1 MWKKL
6 FILLAVLLFPLQS
19 YASEFPA
26 KEIYMKRSHS
36 VVVIKASRNSGGGM
50 IGSGSIITDGGLV
63 ITNAHAV
70 IDKEEN
76 RPYQKI
82 AVFMKPSKVF
92 ATKDDLDKYYE
103 AEVVSFDTPLDLA
116 VLKLKGFDQKTDI
129 IEFAD
134 PTDIGI
140 GEEVIAIGHPE
151 QGGFWTLTYGRI
163 SAEHKDYQGV
173 SGKDMYQTDTSVN
186 RGNSGGPLLD
196 RRGYMV
202 AVNSNI
208 ARLSKDGLAITG
220 INYSIKSSVVIKWL
234 NDNGYK
240 VAYGQRP
247 LEETKGVTTGVADAK
262 PQDVKAES
270 KEAFE
275 KPTLEI
281 QQVLVKNEP
290 KTAEKR
296 FETLQKPYNWDDF
309 LKAAEKDL
317 EEMMGEMRGKINNR

>member
-1 MWKKL
+1 MLKKY

-19 YASEFPA
+19 YASDFPA
-26 KEIYMKRSHS
+26 KEVYIKSS
-36 VVVIKASRNSGGGM
+36 QAVVVIKASRNNGGGM
-50 IGSGSIITDGGLV
+50 ISSGAIISGDGLV
-63 ITNAHAV
+63 ITNAHSV

-76 RPYQKI
+76 SPYQKI
-82 AVFMKPSKVF
+82 VVFIKPSKVF
-92 ATKDDLDKYYE
+92 AAKDDLDKYYE
-103 AEVVSFDTPLDLA
+103 AEVLSFDTPLDLA
-116 VLKLKGFDQKTDI
+116 VLKLKGFDQKAGI
-129 IEFAD
+129 LEFAD
-134 PTDIGI
+134 PKDIGI

-163 SAEHKDYQGV
+163 SAEHRDYKGV

-196 RRGYMV
+196 RRGYIV

-220 INYSIKSSVVIKWL
+220 INYSIKSSVVLKWL

-247 LEETKGVTTGVADAK
+247 LEDTRVAKTGVTDAK
-262 PQDVKAES
+262 PQDVKPEG
-270 KEAFE
+270 KEALD
-275 KPTLEI
+275 KPVPETKP
-281 QQVLVKNEP
+281 VSARNEQ
-290 KTAEKR
+290 KLIEKR
-296 FETLQKPYNWDDF
+296 FETPRKPYDWDGF

-317 EEMMGEMRGKINNR
+317 EDMMGEMRGKTRR

>member
-1 MWKKL
+1 MRHL
-6 FILLAVLLFPLQS
+6 VLLLLLSLPALS
-19 YASEFPA
+19 YAADFPA
-26 KEIYMKRSHS
+26 KEVYIKSS
-36 VVVIKASRNSGGGM
+36 PLVVVVKASREGGSGM
-50 IGSGSIITDGGLV
+50 ISSGSIISRDGLV

-82 AVFMKPSKVF
+82 VAFIKPPKVF

-103 AEVVSFDTPLDLA
+103 AEVLHFDSPLDLA
-116 VLKLKGFDQKTDI
+116 VLKLKGFERKTDI
-129 IEFAD
+129 VEFAD
-134 PTDIGI
+134 PQDIGI

-163 SAEHKDYQGV
+163 SAEHRDYKGV
-173 SGKDMYQTDTSVN
+173 PGKDMYQTDTSVN

-202 AVNSNI
+202 AINSNI

-220 INYSIKSSVVIKWL
+220 INYSIKSSVVMKWL

-240 VAYGQRP
+240 VAYGTKSAIE
-247 LEETKGVTTGVADAK
+247 LSTAKTDTVVEEPK
-262 PQDVKAES
+262 
-270 KEAFE
+270 E
-275 KPTLEI
+275 KPETRPA
-281 QQVLVKNEP
+281 LVKESAV
-290 KTAEKR
+290 KVEEKK
-296 FETLQKPYNWDDF
+296 FETPKKPYDYDAL

-317 EEMMGEMRGKINNR
+317 EDMMDEMRGKTRR